1 MSEETLEQLLA
12 RVRAC
17 RLCEGSLPL
26 GPRPVVQA
34 SAGARILVVGQ
45 APGRRVHASGLPF
58 DDPSGD
64 RLRDWMGV
72 DRAVFYNERLVA
84 AVPMGFCYP
93 GTGPSGDLPP
103 RPECAEAWREALLA
117 KLTGIRLTLVIGQY
131 ARRWHL
137 PAARGNLTDIVRDWR
152 RFGAGLLPLPHPSP
166 RNNLW
171 LRRNPWFEAEV
182 LPELRRRVAAAL
194 SARGAVSP
202 AGCRAESRSRT

>member
-1 MSEETLEQLLA
+1 MAAESLDDLLV

-34 SAGARILVVGQ
+34 SASARILVVGQ

-64 RLRDWMGV
+64 RLRDWMGI
-72 DRAVFYNERLVA
+72 DRQVFYNERLVA

-93 GTGPSGDLPP
+93 GTGASGDLPP

-117 KLTGIRLTLVIGQY
+117 KLTGVRLTLVIGQY

-137 PAARGNLTDIVRDWR
+137 PGARGNLTETVRDWR
-152 RFGAGLLPLPHPSP
+152 RYGPGLLPLPHPSP

-171 LRRNPWFEAEV
+171 LRRNPWFEEEV
-182 LPELRRRVAAAL
+182 VPELRRRVARAL
-194 SARGAVSP
+194 A
-202 AGCRAESRSRT
+202 

>member
-1 MSEETLEQLLA
+1 MPAESLDDLLV

-17 RLCEGSLPL
+17 RLCVGSLPL

-34 SAGARILVVGQ
+34 SANARILVVGQ

-64 RLRDWMGV
+64 RLRDWMGI
-72 DRAVFYNERLVA
+72 DRSVFYNERLVA

-117 KLTGIRLTLVIGQY
+117 KLTGVRLTLVIGQY

-137 PAARGNLTDIVRDWR
+137 PGARGNLTETVRDWR
-152 RFGAGLLPLPHPSP
+152 CYGPGLLPLPHPSP

-171 LRRNPWFEAEV
+171 LRRNPWFEEEV
-182 LPELRRRVAAAL
+182 VPELRRRVARAL
-194 SARGAVSP
+194 A
-202 AGCRAESRSRT
+202 